1 MFFLSLPFSDIF
13 QVVQRVV
20 NPTVIGVDGV
30 VIKSGDGKEGLVAAS
45 EVGWMTSVKDWAGV
59 MISAQTLT
67 GRVLVSYSRTP
78 TQSTGQGHT
87 IRSPTRGGKTAPWHH
102 VYDKF
107 EVSNVSNE
115 KSQTRQQVKTGD
127 RRLCERA
134 SGN

>member
-13 QVVQRVV
+13 QDVQRVV

-87 IRSPTRGGKTAPWHH
+87 IRRTSVFPSADTSYCPKAFPYLRHRLAN
-102 VYDKF
+102 
-107 EVSNVSNE
+107 NV
-115 KSQTRQQVKTGD
+115 
-127 RRLCERA
+127 LL
-134 SGN
+134 